1 MSKIQGL
8 EVVIR
13 QPAPKMQLS
22 ADVPVTD
29 EFRAEINAWMINFFG
44 FGETDIWGRNIH
56 DEVIISQ
63 DQGVI
68 FMSQKIFDKL
78 TSAKVG
84 ENEGEV
90 CNRDG
95 CSGLMGFNEVEGCNC
110 FISPPCS
117 RCTDNPLLCLKC
129 GLEPEEQF

>member
-44 FGETDIWGRNIH
+44 FGETDVWGRNIH
-56 DEVIISQ
+56 DEVIISH
-63 DQGVI
+63 DQSVI
-68 FMSQKIFDKL
+68 FMSQKNFDKL
-78 TSAKVG
+78 ASAKVG

-95 CSGLMGFNEVEGCNC
+95 CSGLMGFNKVEVCTC
-110 FISPPCS
+110 FINPPCS

-129 GLEPEEQF
+129 GLEPEEYF